1 MSAAIRQVGI
11 IPFTRS
17 GVPGWSI
24 EELTAPGCWFMDEDA
39 EGVLGPWDWKIE
51 VIAEGDIA
59 YGKFIRN
66 KAAFATAEWYRHLM
80 NWRRSQAKYRIA
92 LGEPYPG
99 NTQMDQLY
107 KLFSPTLLS
116 AIKEMGC
123 VEGSDIRKIMTER
136 STKEQRSRIKG
147 SLEKYLLPEV
157 KRTAADYLNQ
167 YLEMGTW
174 TVVGEFRRVYR
185 GANLEYKGWQRSS
198 ITTPENLFDIAKESQ
213 GVFPG
218 AQPVG
223 HSAAAAVHPTSSP
236 EGPATGNLTA
246 GHATGNLAE
255 DNLTAGPATGNLAE
269 GNLTA
274 GPATGNLAERGPAA
288 TPVSHGLAASPSAKS
303 TPFWARF
310 FDDTTDLTMP
320 DCTPEESR
328 DALIDKILESFPTA
342 DRSELL
348 KFI

>member
-1 MSAAIRQVGI
+1 MAKVINPIDSVETMSQAIRQVGI

-17 GVPGWSI
+17 DIPGWSI

-80 NWRRSQAKYRIA
+80 NWRRSQPRYRIA
-92 LGEPYPG
+92 VEESYPG
-99 NTQMDQLY
+99 NTHMDQLY
-107 KLFSPTLLS
+107 KLFSPTILD
-116 AIKEMGC
+116 AIREMGC
-123 VEGSDIRKIMTER
+123 VEGSDIRKVMTER
-136 STKEQRSRIKG
+136 TTKEQRSRIKG
-147 SLEKYLLPEV
+147 CLEKYLLPEV

-198 ITTPENLFDIAKESQ
+198 ITTPENLFGFSAD
-213 GVFPG
+213 FPCDH
-218 AQPVG
+218 PSG
-223 HSAAAAVHPTSSP
+223 HC
-236 EGPATGNLTA
+236 PAGA
-246 GHATGNLAE
+246 GHTTANLA
-255 DNLTAGPATGNLAE
+255 T
-269 GNLTA
+269 
-274 GPATGNLAERGPAA
+274 
-288 TPVSHGLAASPSAKS
+288 HGLAARPSAKPR
-303 TPFWARF
+303 PFWDKF
-310 FDDTTDLTMP
+310 FDDAQGQSMP

-328 DALIDKILESFPTA
+328 DAIIDKIRESFPSA
-342 DRSELL
+342 SPAELL
-348 KFI
+348 KLI